1 MAAKENLTTSAQFN
15 VTAREV
21 DFVTRFNDNWDAL
34 RTILGIMR
42 PIRKAPGTKLVSY
55 KASVDG
61 TLQGGTSVGEGEEIP
76 FTKMK
81 VEPVAYG
88 DIEVAKHAKSVSIEA
103 VAKYGA
109 QVAVEKTDDA
119 FLVALQ
125 NKVLADFYA
134 FLNTGTLSVAATTFQ
149 QALALAKGNVLN
161 KFAEMDKDVTE
172 VVGFANLLDLYD
184 YLGEKEITMQT
195 VFGLTYVQN
204 FLGYSTLFLLPEKYI
219 ARGRV
224 IALPVENID
233 LYYID
238 PGDSDFAKLGLTY
251 TVQGETNLIGIH
263 VEGDYSR
270 ATGDM
275 YALMGMKLWAE
286 YLDGIA
292 VATVGGGDNGST
304 IGTLTVASVAGK
316 DSGNTALT
324 VTPAKASAGNV
335 YKYKV
340 GSSAETVT
348 YGQNVRTW
356 TAWDGTSEITAT
368 NGQKITVV
376 EADSGYKAIKSG
388 SATVT
393 AKT

>member
-1 MAAKENLTTSAQFN
+1 MAAKENVTKSTQFN
-15 VTAREV
+15 TSAREV

-81 VEPVAYG
+81 VDPVAYG
-88 DIEVAKHAKSVSIEA
+88 DIEVAKHAKSVTIES

-125 NKVLADFYA
+125 NKVLSDFYT
-134 FLNTGTLSVAATTFQ
+134 FLNTGTLSVAAKTFQ

-172 VVGFANLLDLYD
+172 VVGFANILDLYD

-195 VFGLTYVQN
+195 AFGLTYVEN
-204 FLGYSTLFLLPEKYI
+204 FLGYRTLFLLPEKYI
-219 ARGRV
+219 ARNRV

-238 PGDSDFAKLGLTY
+238 PGDSDFAKLGLSY

-275 YALMGMKLWAE
+275 YAIMGMKLWAE
-286 YLDGIA
+286 YLDGKTIQRMI
-292 VATVGGGDNGST
+292 ST
-304 IGTLTVASVAGK
+304 HYFYI
-316 DSGNTALT
+316 
-324 VTPAKASAGNV
+324 
-335 YKYKV
+335 
-340 GSSAETVT
+340 
-348 YGQNVRTW
+348 
-356 TAWDGTSEITAT
+356 
-368 NGQKITVV
+368 
-376 EADSGYKAIKSG
+376 
-388 SATVT
+388 
-393 AKT
+393 